1 MVLYNQS
8 DHTQNSWK
16 QFNISAEN
24 DGNLTDD
31 KIKYSH
37 EVLSLFHSMYVLV
50 MCFGIFGNLLTCS
63 VILLKKSMR
72 RSIHFYTF
80 NLAVCDLIILF
91 VYVPTQMVYIQNQ
104 LNWTMGFAMCK
115 IAYLVLPVSLFST
128 IGTLLA
134 ITIDR
139 TRGLIQ
145 PFKWRADS
153 TRYSKFTILGVWII
167 SLIVNIPLF
176 IISEIKTNE
185 EGDLVCIETWP
196 NALSGL
202 IYWNFMFVLSFAIPL
217 LIITVAHI
225 VMIYIVVKETDS
237 KHRKQNQRMISMLVA
252 LVLVFSI
259 CTGYQHVYFYMIEY
273 FKDKM
278 KLTEK
283 TWALLFGSSNFVV
296 SLQAALN
303 PVIYG
308 TLRHDFNKAFHYI
321 FLKLLVFLKLQ
332 KELPRDFFSTNST
345 ISRRSLR
352 DTFRRTTFRRLVKR
366 EIQFEDSPLA
376 PRVTEKP
383 FENSTMQKRYY
394 GRCLLNNSTSKY
406 IPIACKVEAVDLQNR
421 KKKISK
427 TLKNNLSTS
436 CIDKNDSKK
445 YADKKSNLTIISIKD
460 VEQLNW
466 NRNNDQLQCSTSSSV
481 LSSTSEGSPNAF
493 NYDLFNPSDKGF
505 SNIIRNYLDNSE
517 ETKV

>member
-1 MVLYNQS
+1 MVLFNQS

-16 QFNISAEN
+16 LLNVSAEIDSN
-24 DGNLTDD
+24 MTED

-50 MCFGIFGNLLTCS
+50 MCLGILGNLLTCT

-72 RSIHFYTF
+72 RSIHFYAF
-80 NLAVCDLIILF
+80 NLAVCDLMILF

-104 LNWTMGFAMCK
+104 LNWTMGFVMCK

-139 TRGLIQ
+139 TRGLVQ
-145 PFKWRADS
+145 PFKWHADS

-176 IISEIKTNE
+176 IISETKSYDGNV
-185 EGDLVCIETWP
+185 VCVETWP
-196 NALSGL
+196 NVLSGL

-217 LIITVAHI
+217 LIIIVAHI
-225 VMIYIVVKETDS
+225 VMIYIVVKETDT

-259 CTGYQHVYFYMIEY
+259 CTGFQHVYFYMIEY
-273 FKDKM
+273 FKDKIQ
-278 KLTEK
+278 LTPK
-283 TWALLFGSSNFVV
+283 AWALLFGSSNFVV

-308 TLRHDFNKAFHYI
+308 TLRHDFNKAFHYL

-332 KELPRDFFSTNST
+332 KELPRDFLSTNST
-345 ISRRSLR
+345 ISRKSLR
-352 DTFRRTTFRRLVKR
+352 DTFRRTTFRRLAKR

-376 PRVTEKP
+376 PRVIEKS

-394 GRCLLNNSTSKY
+394 GRCLINNSTTKY
-406 IPIACKVEAVDLQNR
+406 IPVARKMEAVDLQNR

-427 TLKNNLSTS
+427 TLKNNVSTS
-436 CIDKNDSKK
+436 YFDE
-445 YADKKSNLTIISIKD
+445 KSNLTTISIID

-466 NRNNDQLQCSTSSSV
+466 NRNNDQLQCSTSSSI
-481 LSSTSEGSPNAF
+481 LSSTSEGSLNGL
-493 NYDLFNPSDKGF
+493 NYDLFDPSNKGF
-505 SNIIRNYLDNSE
+505 SKIIRNYLDNSE